1 MENVSV
7 ILKTGEHCI
16 QGAAKSE
23 FRRITMMILESTGD
37 EISPVLAEQIE
48 LLTDFLEKSDFGEL
62 RSSDERLAGT
72 VEAVCILRRGTDGN
86 TVIMFNDKD

>member
-1 MENVSV
+1 MSNVSV

-23 FRRITMMILESTGD
+23 FRRITRMILESPGD

-48 LLTDFLEKSDFGEL
+48 LLTYFLQKSDFGEL
-62 RSSDERLAGT
+62 RFSDERFAGT
-72 VEAVCILRRGTDGN
+72 VEAVCILRRGEDGN
-86 TVIMFNDKD
+86 PVIMFNDKD

>member
-1 MENVSV
+1 MANVSV
-7 ILKTGEHCI
+7 ILKTGGHCI
-16 QGAAKSE
+16 QAAAKSE
-23 FRRITMMILESTGD
+23 FRRITLMILESTGD

-72 VEAVCILRRGTDGN
+72 VESVCILRRDANGN
-86 TVIMFNDKD
+86 SVIMFDDKD

>member
-1 MENVSV
+1 MSDISV
-7 ILKTGEHCI
+7 ILKTGDHCI

-23 FRRITMMILESTGD
+23 FRKITMMILESTGD

-62 RSSDERLAGT
+62 RSSDDRLSGT
-72 VEAVCILRRGTDGN
+72 VETVCILKRDENGN
-86 TVIMFNDKD
+86 PVIMFNDRD